1 MIDWEPYG
9 PIYSVAPGI
18 KKINDLPII
27 EFYEHQNRYLNLK
40 KKCKENIFFDD
51 YYSAETDKA
60 ICNKLNNILKSEYPS
75 KTINFKNFVELGY
88 AIQEDIAIFHR
99 SNKLIA
105 LHVSFPSVWKPKEKI
120 GLSFAQIHQP
130 VPGMK
135 NFLKNEDK
143 YVQMMV
149 EATTPIIRYVWGEH
163 YGYFFIINS
172 LRALFFVFLGGSY
185 MNIVKTYYPI
195 AFLVMLSVW
204 IGYYVHKKI
213 PEDLFKRLI
222 IIAITLIGI
231 LIFFTK

>member
-27 EFYEHQNRYLNLK
+27 EFDEHQNRYLNLK

-51 YYSAETDKA
+51 YYTTETDKI
-60 ICNKLNNILKSEYPS
+60 ICNKLSNILKSEYPS
-75 KTINFKNFVELGY
+75 KTVSFNNFVELGY

-105 LHVSFPSVWKPKEKI
+105 LHVSFPSVWEPKEKI

-130 VPGMK
+130 VPGME

-149 EATTPIIRYVWGEH
+149 EATTPIIRYVWGE
-163 YGYFFIINS
+163 N
-172 LRALFFVFLGGSY
+172 
-185 MNIVKTYYPI
+185 
-195 AFLVMLSVW
+195 
-204 IGYYVHKKI
+204 
-213 PEDLFKRLI
+213 
-222 IIAITLIGI
+222 
-231 LIFFTK
+231 